1 MYSHHHSVGDS
12 VIERIEEIAEAIKE
26 FVSLL
31 GYAMLIGFIYY
42 TLGSA
47 IWNAGFCNGSRKTI

>member
-47 IWNAGFCNGSRKTI
+47 IWNAWF